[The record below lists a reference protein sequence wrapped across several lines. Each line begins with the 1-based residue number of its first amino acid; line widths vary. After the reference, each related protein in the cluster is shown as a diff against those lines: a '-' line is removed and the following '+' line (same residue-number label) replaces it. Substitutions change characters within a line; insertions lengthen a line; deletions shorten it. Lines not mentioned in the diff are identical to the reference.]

1 MMRTARV
8 TVARGLGLSL
18 ETGTIMAAV
27 GHHHRGSAMRM
38 VHLIRILLV
47 HGRPF
52 STSLRGLAFHGDG
65 RERLNRKA
73 QCEQHDKEEFAPVR
87 HGYGV

>member
-1 MMRTARV
+1 MRTAQV
-8 TVARGLGLSL
+8 TVALGLGLGL
-18 ETGTIMAAV
+18 GTGIIMGAV
-27 GHHHRGSAMRM
+27 GHHHRGSAVLM
-38 VHLIRILLV
+38 VHLIRILMV
-47 HGRPF
+47 HGHPF
-52 STSLRGLAFHGDG
+52 STGLRGLAFHGDS